1 MSSEKLEEKRISVV
15 EDVSE
20 PAQGVSDESRLESLG
35 YKQDLKRE
43 MSMVSVLGLA
53 FCCKYTSVSFRLSDL
68 SLALLTWS
76 LCFKPWTL
84 HSPSILYLERYWR
97 LAVLKWVFTVTYQD
111 EAETWEAGCTNWYLR
126 VLWLHI
132 RACHFLVPW
141 WGWVWAKF
149 NRLTLHRAGYV

>member
-53 FCCKYTSVSFRLSDL
+53 FCCKYTSVSFRPSDSSTALSDVKPL
-68 SLALLTWS
+68 FSSLEPS
-76 LCFKPWTL
+76 TL
-84 HSPSILYLERYWR
+84 HLSSTWNYIDGWR
-97 LAVLKWVFTVTYQD
+97 S
-111 EAETWEAGCTNWYLR
+111 
-126 VLWLHI
+126 
-132 RACHFLVPW
+132 
-141 WGWVWAKF
+141 
-149 NRLTLHRAGYV
+149 